1 MLKNKVIHNP
11 GGFKAVWNHRIF
23 YLFLVPAIIT
33 LFLFAYRSYLWIVI
47 AFQDYDLVKGIGE
60 SAFVGFQ
67 NFIKVFSNRNFPRVL
82 KNTLGINFLGF
93 LFGFPAPIIFA
104 LLLNEIRLKKFKRTV
119 QTLTYLPHFLSWVVV
134 AGLFYV
140 ILDEDLGIINSIL
153 NALGFAKIAFL
164 REAKYFWG
172 LLISLTIW
180 KEIGW
185 GAIIYL
191 AALTSIDASLYE
203 AARVD
208 GASRWAQVKH
218 ITIPGILPTIAVMLI
233 LTSGKIATGGG
244 IVPGF
249 DAILNLQ
256 NPMVYDA
263 SETLQV
269 FNYSQG
275 ILYSR
280 YSFAQALD
288 LVQSLVAFVIVFGAN
303 YGAKKIKGYGVF

>member
-1 MLKNKVIHNP
+1 MRQNNDYNGSL
-11 GGFKAVWNHRIF
+11 KAVWEHRVF
-23 YLFLVPAIIT
+23 YLFLVPAVTVMI
-33 LFLFAYRSYLWIVI
+33 LFAYRSYLWIII
-47 AFQDYDLVKGIGE
+47 AFQDYDLLKGIQGSE
-60 SAFVGFQ
+60 FVGFH

-104 LLLNEIRLKKFKRTV
+104 LLLNEIRSSKLKKTV

-140 ILDEDLGIINSIL
+140 ILDEDLGIVNNLI
-153 NALGFAKIAFL
+153 AGMGFEKIPFL

-191 AALTSIDASLYE
+191 AALTSIDTSLYE
-203 AARVD
+203 AAKVD
-208 GASRWAQVKH
+208 GASRWQQVMN

-249 DAILNLQ
+249 NAILNLQ

-288 LVQSLVAFVIVFGAN
+288 LVQSLVAFIIVFSAN
-303 YGAKKIKGYGVF
+303 YGAKRIKGYGVF